1 MCWSLDQWRRSIQ
14 GGQGSPHRGTKSA
27 TTSTKTNIHL
37 QWWLMNMVQLYC
49 VVLAYVMLAST
60 TTGQYLL
67 AILTKLLEIT
77 VTIGSITSVELL
89 KWFISLATHPPP
101 TLSSF
106 VTMTKNLTFCVL
118 VLFGGSLIIL
128 SSIIY
133 VVIIIVPF
141 GMMIHKVTKSSPPD
155 SYTPPPP
162 PPKSIKPKRNR
173 RPPRRRFT
181 QVIKFTV
188 AIIVLFL
195 TSVDGVSSPPKPA
208 VKRRGEPLPSP
219 QPRVGNRDVND
230 LANSMGRS
238 PMLEDNNNDD
248 DNRGDIYINELKG
261 EVDKIF
267 GGWTNKNIITAL
279 KNLIDTHDS
288 DLGEIRLATKNY
300 LITLLECNDAK
311 NLRKKFKKRQKSLSE
326 EIGKLKLG
334 DYVIASRKDE
344 DNNSGDLEHWQ
355 SNFGEFLSSST
366 EGLVFA
372 NYSPVNDCALQDG
385 KCCRQPRTGES
396 LHD

>member
-1 MCWSLDQWRRSIQ
+1 
-14 GGQGSPHRGTKSA
+14 
-27 TTSTKTNIHL
+27 
-37 QWWLMNMVQLYC
+37 MVQLYC

-60 TTGQYLL
+60 TIGQYIL
-67 AILTKLLEIT
+67 ALSTKLIEIT
-77 VTIGSITSVELL
+77 LLIGSITNIELL
-89 KWFISLATHPPP
+89 KWLISLATHPPP

-106 VTMTKNLTFCVL
+106 VTMTKNLTLCVL
-118 VLFGGSLIIL
+118 GLFVGSLIIL

-141 GMMIHKVTKSSPPD
+141 GIMIHKVTKSSPPD

-162 PPKSIKPKRNR
+162 PPKSIKPKRKR

-195 TSVDGVSSPPKPA
+195 TSVDGVSSPRKA
-208 VKRRGEPLPSP
+208 VVKRPGDPLPSP
-219 QPRVGNRDVND
+219 QPRVGNRGNRDVND

-355 SNFGEFLSSST
+355 IQFWRVS
-366 EGLVFA
+366 
-372 NYSPVNDCALQDG
+372 
-385 KCCRQPRTGES
+385 K
-396 LHD
+396 